1 MCTVELKKA
10 IYKEFDNGLNVTEV
24 IEKLNIPNEKR
35 VVNGCYTWWKQK
47 KDKNNYGMD
56 NVEKQN
62 KKLLSIC
69 DEYFESI
76 EKVLNGLTELIEVSN
91 EIDLINAQNMD
102 TKYELLR
109 QVILHDIE
117 HQELY
122 EPNPE
127 LYYKLKVLSEG
138 RRITKGMQTMNEPVK
153 KNVDQFKKICNIFQD
168 LMKNNTYGKKA
179 KEKGK
184 DFDFSIAFIA
194 KRMSHHKRDSD
205 FMNMLIDC
213 VGIDRFKMIN
223 TISNRIKDE
232 YILDEND
239 TDVTNNITEKVKQ
252 PVNVEGF
259 TLNIGDECIYK
270 KDTPKEKRVT
280 IYNNNLDDERCVEVR
295 ITGTNTYNI
304 VRVKDLTKVN

>member
-10 IYKEFDNGLNVTEV
+10 IYKEFDNGLSVTEV

-56 NVEKQN
+56 NVEEQN

-69 DEYFESI
+69 DRYFEI
-76 EKVLNGLTELIEVSN
+76 TEKVVNGLTELIKVSE
-91 EIDLINAQNMD
+91 EIDSINAPSMY

-117 HQELY
+117 CQELY
-122 EPNPE
+122 EANQE
-127 LYYKLKVLSEG
+127 LYYKLKVISEG
-138 RRITKGMQTMNEPVK
+138 RRLIKGIQKINEPVK
-153 KNVDQFKKICNIFQD
+153 KNVNQFKKICNIFED
-168 LMKNNTYGKKA
+168 IMENCAYGKKA

-184 DFDFSIAFIA
+184 DYDFSIAFIA
-194 KRMSHHKRDSD
+194 KRMNNHKRDSD
-205 FMNMLIDC
+205 FMNMLMDC

-223 TISNRIKDE
+223 TISDKIKDK
-232 YILDEND
+232 YILDED
-239 TDVTNNITEKVKQ
+239 AEETNNVAEIVKQ
-252 PVNVEGF
+252 DANVEDF
-259 TLNIGDECIYK
+259 TLNIGDEYIYK

-280 IYNNNLDDERCVEVR
+280 IYNNNLDDEKCVEVR
-295 ITGTNTYNI
+295 IKGTNTYNI
-304 VRVKDLTKVN
+304 VRVKDLTKIN